1 MRVREREIGVE
12 KFCEKKMEE
21 NQVESEAPKQR
32 RRLVLKPRSK
42 DAGKVGG
49 YSKTSSSK
57 SVRIFSHSH
66 STIFMHTYV
75 TLEP

>member
-1 MRVREREIGVE
+1 MSESESEREIGHR
-12 KFCEKKMEE
+12 KFCEKMEE
-21 NQVESEAPKQR
+21 NQVESEAPKER

-57 SVRIFSHSH
+57 SVRIF
-66 STIFMHTYV
+66 
-75 TLEP
+75 TLTKFIQHLCTLT